1 MNCAEVEILLC
12 DYVDGTLRPEQR
24 ASVEQH
30 LTRCAACAET
40 ARDAAAAV
48 SFMERAATVE
58 PPPELVTRIL
68 FEISSL
74 REKSGVRRIGLR
86 AVLGRLV
93 EPVLQPRFAMGMAM
107 TILSFS
113 MLGRFAGINVRQL
126 DASDLDPARVW
137 AAVDDRVH
145 RGWARAVKFYE
156 SLRLV
161 YEVRSR
167 LRELTEQQE
176 EATEAERAGPAG
188 AEEKGKLRSP
198 GRQAEPGEAP

>member
-1 MNCAEVEILLC
+1 MNCAELDLLLC
-12 DYVDGTLRPEQR
+12 DYIDGTLEAARK
-24 ASVEQH
+24 AAVEEH
-30 LTRCAACAET
+30 LARCAACAEL
-40 ARDAAAAV
+40 AKDAAAALAFV
-48 SFMERAATVE
+48 ERVPAVE
-58 PPPELVTRIL
+58 PPPELITRIL
-68 FEISSL
+68 FDISAEREKVGNRRSSL
-74 REKSGVRRIGLR
+74 RSML
-86 AVLGRLV
+86 ARLA

-126 DASDLDPARVW
+126 QASDLEPAKVW

-167 LRELTEQQE
+167 LRELTE
-176 EATEAERAGPAG
+176 AEMGPANEG
-188 AEEKGKLRSP
+188 APAEAQQSP
-198 GRQAEPGEAP
+198 EPGPNQTSQQPSKGQ